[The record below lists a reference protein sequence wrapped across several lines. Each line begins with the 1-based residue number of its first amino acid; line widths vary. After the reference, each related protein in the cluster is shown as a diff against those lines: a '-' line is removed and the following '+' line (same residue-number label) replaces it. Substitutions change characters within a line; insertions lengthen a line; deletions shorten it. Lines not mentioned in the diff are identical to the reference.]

1 MKAKQFYLIILCLCL
16 GTPASF
22 AQGEGLSVKGRV
34 VDEAGAKLAGVEITA
49 KRISYNTKGYAA
61 SLANDPLLTNSSLA
75 DALRMLPGINLE
87 EGSLFGFRRED
98 RLGVCQSLSVRYRLA
113 WGNKR
118 ARVNSNKVIS
128 TESMRMN

>member
-16 GTPASF
+16 GTLASF

-87 EGSLFGFRRED
+87 EGSFSAFGEKIGSAFVNPCRCATDWRGATNG
-98 RLGVCQSLSVRYRLA
+98 RASIPIRSYLLSRCV
-113 WGNKR
+113 
-118 ARVNSNKVIS
+118 
-128 TESMRMN
+128 

>member
-16 GTPASF
+16 GTLASF
-22 AQGEGLSVKGRV
+22 AQGEDLSVKGRV

-61 SLANDPLLTNSSLA
+61 SLANDPLLKKSSLA

-87 EGSLFGFRRED
+87 EGSFSAFGEKIGSAFVNPCRCATDWRGATNG
-98 RLGVCQSLSVRYRLA
+98 RASIPIRSYLLSRCV
-113 WGNKR
+113 
-118 ARVNSNKVIS
+118 
-128 TESMRMN
+128 

>member
-16 GTPASF
+16 GTLASF

-49 KRISYNTKGYAA
+49 KRISYNTKGYVA
-61 SLANDPLLTNSSLA
+61 SLANDPLLKKSSLA

-87 EGSLFGFRRED
+87 EGSFSAFGEKIGSAFVNPCRCATDWRGATNG
-98 RLGVCQSLSVRYRLA
+98 RASIPIRSYLLSRCV
-113 WGNKR
+113 
-118 ARVNSNKVIS
+118 
-128 TESMRMN
+128 

>member
-16 GTPASF
+16 GTLASF

-34 VDEAGAKLAGVEITA
+34 VDEAGAMLVGVEITA

-61 SLANDPLLTNSSLA
+61 SLANDPLLKKSSLA

-87 EGSLFGFRRED
+87 EGSFSAFGEKIGSAFVNPCRCATDWRGATNG
-98 RLGVCQSLSVRYRLA
+98 RASIPIRSYLLSRCV
-113 WGNKR
+113 
-118 ARVNSNKVIS
+118 
-128 TESMRMN
+128 